1 MDPLVPPPLGQCPRR
16 PPVRRARSPHG
27 DITPNRGRYHG
38 PARSERRSYL
48 SRDVGGQRT
57 TFYGPVPEAGH
68 RPRPSLHL
76 PRATPRGGRC
86 RARPHWTFILPLSLA
101 GQAIS
106 PPCYERGF
114 PEGGGRFPTS
124 TF

>member
-1 MDPLVPPPLGQCPRR
+1 MDPLVPPPLGQCARR

-57 TFYGPVPEAGH
+57 TFYGPVPEAGSPPPSATPLPAA
-68 RPRPSLHL
+68 PRP
-76 PRATPRGGRC
+76 GGRSRC
-86 RARPHWTFILPLSLA
+86 LPHWTLLRPLPL
-101 GQAIS
+101 
-106 PPCYERGF
+106 ER
-114 PEGGGRFPTS
+114 
-124 TF
+124 

>member
-1 MDPLVPPPLGQCPRR
+1 MDPLVPPPLGKCARR

-68 RPRPSLHL
+68 RQRRPPHL
-76 PRATPRGGRC
+76 ARAARGGGRSSG
-86 RARPHWTFILPLSLA
+86 RPHGNLLLPLTWARPTLS
-101 GQAIS
+101 
-106 PPCYERGF
+106 PHGF
-114 PEGGGRFPTS
+114 EGGLPEGGGPS
-124 TF
+124 P

>member
-1 MDPLVPPPLGQCPRR
+1 MDPLVPPRLGQCARR

-57 TFYGPVPEAGH
+57 TFYGPVPEAGARGRGALH
-68 RPRPSLHL
+68 STRAAPPGGGAAASPHGTSPPPPPRPRH
-76 PRATPRGGRC
+76 T
-86 RARPHWTFILPLSLA
+86 
-101 GQAIS
+101 
-106 PPCYERGF
+106 
-114 PEGGGRFPTS
+114 
-124 TF
+124 

>member
-1 MDPLVPPPLGQCPRR
+1 MDPLVPPPLGKCARR

-68 RPRPSLHL
+68 RDGRAPHF
-76 PRATPRGGRC
+76 PRAARRGEWWP
-86 RARPHWTFILPLSLA
+86 APPPSTLLLPLPL
-101 GQAIS
+101 
-106 PPCYERGF
+106 
-114 PEGGGRFPTS
+114 
-124 TF
+124 